1 MDEEGWGAV
10 VIHPDDDVAVALRAL
25 ERGAVRVRRGD
36 AVIVATLAEPVALG
50 HKFALRDI
58 APGEAV
64 RKYGDSI
71 GVAACPIKAGAH
83 VHVHNLR
90 SERARKAD

>member
-1 MDEEGWGAV
+1 MSEGGWSAV
-10 VIHPDDDVAVALRAL
+10 LIHPDDDVAVALRAL
-25 ERGAVRVRRGD
+25 EPGAVRVRRGD
-36 AVIVATLAEPVALG
+36 AVIDATLAEPIALG
-50 HKFALRDI
+50 HKFALHDI
-58 APGEAV
+58 APGEPV

-71 GVAACPIKAGAH
+71 GVAASAIKTGAH